1 MDAERKE
8 KIRQSLNHVHDWPS
22 LYMFKFIVPT
32 ISDKFEALTKVF
44 PGEIDLITKQSSN
57 GKYTSVTIK
66 IVVID
71 ADEVFRIHKD
81 VSLIEGVI
89 SLNNEISKAAIVHPE
104 KGSYS
109 YLLPIPSIAQE
120 VIHFHCETSNQ
131 KISKK
136 IYLTV

>member
-71 ADEVFRIHKD
+71 ADEVFRIHKE
-81 VSLIEGVI
+81 VSLIEGII
-89 SLNNEISKAAIVHPE
+89 SL
-104 KGSYS
+104 
-109 YLLPIPSIAQE
+109 
-120 VIHFHCETSNQ
+120 
-131 KISKK
+131 
-136 IYLTV
+136 